1 MVFPTIDSPLRGG
14 TGTKRQK
21 SGMSTKNNYRTVAIS
36 EEPGIPELLLRLV
49 APSTKMEALSTL
61 WTVTF

>member
-1 MVFPTIDSPLRGG
+1 
-14 TGTKRQK
+14 
-21 SGMSTKNNYRTVAIS
+21 MSTKNNYRTVAIS